1 MRTPKVSPTHHVP
14 QWMEYIAQGIRPP
27 IASAVTPTVALIMQL
42 TGPPSRSKAPIF
54 LAAVSVFGK
63 PTQRCTREAPTKAC
77 TTAPTPIVV
86 GIAADV
92 RSVAAFVAP

>member
-1 MRTPKVSPTHHVP
+1 M
-14 QWMEYIAQGIRPP
+14 
-27 IASAVTPTVALIMQL
+27 TPTVALIMQL

-54 LAAVSVFGK
+54 LASVSVFGK
-63 PTQRCTREAPTKAC
+63 TTQRCTREAPTKAC

-92 RSVAAFVAP
+92 EASPHSLHHAVPMLAINDPIQMPGHT